1 MYRKREQLL
10 EDVKIY
16 EKQISKLLTEIKKL
30 ELPTPDRTSE
40 LKAVNNALESDL
52 AEEVALN
59 VNLKKEV
66 DSLRTVKGLLNI
78 DLKSAKAINRQTH
91 SQYNASIVELRAAR
105 TTIDTY
111 ATNVRSFAE
120 SGFWS
125 KLRFAFKTKNYILRY
140 FTL

>member
-66 DSLRTVKGLLNI
+66 GSLKTVKEFLNI

-91 SQYNASIVELRAAR
+91 SQYNASIVELRLAR
-105 TTIDTY
+105 TTVDTY
-111 ATNVRSFAE
+111 TTNIESFAKL
-120 SGFWS
+120 GFWA
-125 KLRFAFKTKNYILRY
+125 KINFAFNNKTYILSY